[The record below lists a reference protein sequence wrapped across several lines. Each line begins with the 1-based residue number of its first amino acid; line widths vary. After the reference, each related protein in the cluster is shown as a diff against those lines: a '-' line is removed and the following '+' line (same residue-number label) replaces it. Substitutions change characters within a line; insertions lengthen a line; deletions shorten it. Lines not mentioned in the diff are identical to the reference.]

1 MTDQKLIFNI
11 LTFDHPVETANF
23 SFHEKEAEGLIS
35 ICKDNL
41 PKSINELF
49 PDLSEDT
56 EYLYV
61 NFAPESNEKTLI
73 VKLSDNS
80 RFAKHYYVWLI
91 SNYFQTRK
99 CFHKSNFVNDIE
111 VWFYDKNATTTEGQF
126 FVFKRF
132 MIKVQIKRISD
143 FPELQISYEGISKV
157 YKDGLD
163 KLNIPVEALKK
174 VIYNHAIK
182 HYEYLTDEE
191 KLNISKIRPVLN
203 PYIINAMELDWSVNF
218 IENKL
223 QYFYNEIKGFVDTFL
238 NTPEFKKII
247 PIHSNE
253 FLPVPVKT
261 VFNTTKGS
269 NELIFGK
276 KDGVHQT
283 DLNPFN
289 GLKNNGPYST
299 SPLNKIEF
307 IFIFHEKDLQ
317 TAEKLKSW
325 FDGNEM
331 PYVKSLKNF
340 IRLNYFLDINKS
352 IIFKDLDNPMPEIKQ
367 QLESW
372 PRISGTT
379 YLAIYL
385 TPHPKEI
392 SDKEIH
398 SLYFKV
404 KYELLKYYISSQVI
418 ETETIL
424 SPNFNYS
431 LPNIAIAILAK
442 LGGVPWRLQ
451 RAIYN
456 ELIIGVGAFKSY
468 EMKSRYIG
476 SAFCFANDGH
486 FQNFNC
492 YSADNTTML
501 AGSIREAVEDFV
513 LKNNTVERLVIHF
526 YKRMSQEDLEPIK
539 LVLRSLN
546 LDIPVIVININ
557 KTESRDFVVF
567 DTNCPSNGM
576 IPISG
581 TFIDVGRNQFLLCN
595 NTRYGDTIP
604 RSREGF
610 PFPVKLSIQ
619 STDKKLLEDNNL
631 IQNLID
637 QVYQFSRMYWT
648 SVTQQNL
655 PVTVKYPEMVAEKY
669 PHFESSNLPDFGKE
683 NLWFL

>member
-1 MTDQKLIFNI
+1 MSEQNLILNI
-11 LTFDHPVETANF
+11 LTFDLPVETVKF
-23 SFHEKEAEGLIS
+23 SFFKKEAEGLIS
-35 ICKDNL
+35 IYKKNL
-41 PKSINELF
+41 PKNIDELF
-49 PDLSEDT
+49 PHLSDDT

-61 NFAPESNEKTLI
+61 NFAPETNENLLT
-73 VKLSDNS
+73 VKLSENS
-80 RFAKHYYVWLI
+80 RFAKHYYTWLI
-91 SNYFQTRK
+91 SNYFKTRK
-99 CFHKSNFVNDIE
+99 CFQKSNFVNDIE
-111 VWFYDKNATTTEGQF
+111 VWFYDKNASSNAGLF
-126 FVFKRF
+126 FIFKRF

-174 VIYNHAIK
+174 VIYNHDIK
-182 HYEYLTDEE
+182 HYEYLSDVE

-203 PYIINAMELDWSVNF
+203 PYIIHAMELDWSVNF
-218 IENKL
+218 IDNKL
-223 QYFYNEIKGFVDTFL
+223 ENFHNEIKHFVDTYL
-238 NTPEFKKII
+238 NTPEFKSCI

-253 FLPVPVKT
+253 FIPVPAET

-269 NELIFGK
+269 NELIFGNN
-276 KDGVHQT
+276 QT

-289 GLKNNGPYST
+289 GLKNNGPFST
-299 SPLNKIEF
+299 SPYNKIEF
-307 IFIFHEKDLQ
+307 IFIFHEKDIK

-325 FDGNEM
+325 FDGNELK
-331 PYVKSLKNF
+331 YVKSLKNF
-340 IRLNYFLDINKS
+340 IKLNYYLDIQKS
-352 IIFKDLDNPMPEIKQ
+352 ITFKDLDNPMPEIRH
-367 QLESW
+367 QLANW

-379 YLAIYL
+379 YLAIYI

-392 SDKEIH
+392 VDKEIH
-398 SLYFKV
+398 SLYFKI
-404 KYELLKYYISSQVI
+404 KYELLKYDISSQVI
-418 ETETIL
+418 ETDTIL
-424 SPNFNYS
+424 SASFNFS

-456 ELIIGVGAFKSY
+456 ELIVGVGAFKSY
-468 EMKSRYIG
+468 EMVSRYIG

-492 YSADNTTML
+492 YSANNTTML
-501 AGSIREAVEDFV
+501 AGSIREAVENFV
-513 LKNNTVERLVIHF
+513 EKNNKVERLVIHF
-526 YKRMSQEDLEPIK
+526 YKRMSSEDLKPITE
-539 LVLRSLN
+539 VLRSLN

-567 DTNCPSNGM
+567 DTQCPFNAM
-576 IPISG
+576 IPVSG
-581 TFIDVGRNQFLLCN
+581 TYINVGRNQFLLCN
-595 NTRYGDTIP
+595 NTRYNDIIP
-604 RSREGF
+604 RAREGF
-610 PFPVKLSIQ
+610 PFPVKLNIQ
-619 STDKKLLEDNNL
+619 STDEKLLENEKL
-631 IQNLID
+631 IRNLID

-669 PHFESSNLPDFGKE
+669 PHFESTNLPDFGKE

>member
-1 MTDQKLIFNI
+1 MSEQKLIMNI
-11 LTFDHPVETANF
+11 LTFNHPDEKANF
-23 SFHEKEAEGLIS
+23 SFFENKADGLIS
-35 ICKDNL
+35 IYKNNL
-41 PKSINELF
+41 PKNIDILF

-61 NFAPESNEKTLI
+61 NFEPDTSDNLLT
-73 VKLSDNS
+73 VNLSENS
-80 RFAKHYYVWLI
+80 RFAKYYYTWLI
-91 SNYFQTRK
+91 SKYFKTRK
-99 CFHKSNFVNDIE
+99 CFQKSNFVNDIE
-111 VWFYDKNATTTEGQF
+111 VWFYDYASSKAGLF
-126 FVFKRF
+126 FIFKRF

-143 FPELQISYEGISKV
+143 FPELVISYEGISKV

-174 VIYNHAIK
+174 VIYNHDIK
-182 HYEYLTDEE
+182 QYEYLSDEE
-191 KLNISKIRPVLN
+191 KLNINKIRPVLN
-203 PYIINAMELDWSVNF
+203 PYIIQAMDLDWTVNF

-223 QYFYNEIKGFVDTFL
+223 ENFHKEIKYFVDTYL
-238 NTPEFKKII
+238 NTTEFKNSI

-253 FLPVPVKT
+253 FIPVPVDT

-269 NELIFGK
+269 NELIFGNN
-276 KDGVHQT
+276 QT

-289 GLKNNGPYST
+289 GLKNNGPFST
-299 SPLNKIEF
+299 SPFNKIEF
-307 IFIFHEKDLQ
+307 IFIFHEKDLK

-325 FDGNEM
+325 FDGNENKFT
-331 PYVKSLKNF
+331 KSLKNF
-340 IRLNYFLDINKS
+340 IKLNYYLDIQKS
-352 IIFKDLDNPMPEIKQ
+352 IMYKSIDNPMPEIRQK
-367 QLESW
+367 LEAW

-392 SDKEIH
+392 ADKEIH
-398 SLYFKV
+398 SLYFKI
-404 KYELLKYYISSQVI
+404 KYELLKYRISSQVI
-418 ETETIL
+418 ETETIW
-424 SPNFNYS
+424 SSSFNYS

-456 ELIIGVGAFKSY
+456 ELIIGVGAFKSF
-468 EMKSRYIG
+468 EMKNRYIG

-492 YSADNTTML
+492 YSAHNTTML
-501 AGSIREAVEDFV
+501 AGSIREAVENFV
-513 LKNNTVERLVIHF
+513 EKNNKVERLVIHF
-526 YKRMSQEDLEPIK
+526 YKRMSREDLKPITE
-539 LVLRSLN
+539 VLRSLN
-546 LDIPVIVININ
+546 LNIPVIVININ
-557 KTESRDFVVF
+557 KTESRDLVVF
-567 DTNCPSNGM
+567 DTQCPSNAM

-581 TFIDVGRNQFLLCN
+581 TFISIGRNQFLLCN
-595 NTRYGDTIP
+595 NTRYNDIIP

-619 STDKKLLEDNNL
+619 STDDKLLENEKL
-631 IQNLID
+631 IRNLID

-669 PHFESSNLPDFGKE
+669 PHFESTNLPDFGKE